1 MAAMSQYFDR
11 IVREIKAAGLN
22 LPELVIFD
30 CDGVLVDS
38 ELLACR
44 IEAELLQQIGL
55 PISTEEI
62 GTRFT
67 GLSYAS
73 MEQQISTDFGIQLP
87 DDFESSYLD
96 TFSRAIESDLDPVPG
111 IEGLLDRIPYPVCL
125 ASSSPMT
132 RIDRS
137 LAVTGLSDY
146 FSKRIFSAQM
156 VSRGK
161 PAPDPFLL
169 AAGQCGAA
177 PEHCLVIEDSSYGI
191 EAAVAAGMSCV
202 GFTAGSHCSR
212 DHKDILAAAGAD
224 LLAADS
230 RQLETIFEAFRMQEE
245 SELKNKHT

>member
-1 MAAMSQYFDR
+1 MAAMSQYFDNV
-11 IVREIKAAGLN
+11 VREINAAGLN
-22 LPELVIFD
+22 SPQLVIFD

-44 IEAELLQQIGL
+44 IEAELFQQIGL
-55 PISTEEI
+55 SLSAEEI
-62 GTRFT
+62 GSRFV
-67 GLSYAS
+67 GLSYAT
-73 MEQQISTDFGIQLP
+73 MEQQISAEFGIQLP

-96 TFSRAIESDLDPVPG
+96 TFSQAIESDLDPVPG
-111 IEGLLDRIPYPVCL
+111 IEGLLDRIPYPICL

-161 PAPDPFLL
+161 PAPDLFLL
-169 AAGQCGAA
+169 AAEQCGAA

-191 EAAVAAGMSCV
+191 EAAVAAGMSSI
-202 GFTAGSHCSR
+202 GFTAGSHCSAT
-212 DHKDILAAAGAD
+212 HKDILAAAGAD

-230 RQLETIFEAFRMQEE
+230 GQLETIFEALSLEQE
-245 SELKNKHT
+245 STLKNKHT